1 LASLSSGSASG
12 ERFLVTGALG
22 CIGAWTVRTLVR
34 EGVPVVAFDLAADP
48 RRLRS
53 ITTADELA
61 QVTLVEGDI
70 TDLDSV
76 ERALTDHGVTN
87 VIHLAALQVPASR
100 ANPPLGARVNVVGT
114 VNVFEAVRRLG
125 DQIAQLVYTGSIGMF
140 DAADADPATHR
151 LEVATTP
158 HPTNHYGVYK
168 QANEG
173 TAQVY
178 WRDNGL
184 SSIGLRPMVVY
195 GPGRDQ
201 GLTSTPTKAVLAAVL
216 GRPYTISFGGRT
228 LFQYAEDV
236 ARDLILASRS
246 PLRGARVFNVGGSL
260 ATISE
265 FVAAIDA
272 AVPSAAGRID
282 WVEQPLPFPEDISDD
297 GLDSLGP
304 VSVTP
309 LGEAVAATAEFFRDQ
324 LASGT
329 LVPEE
334 HGLEESPLAA
344 VPVARPA
351 S

>member
-1 LASLSSGSASG
+1 LDGHGAESTGG
-12 ERFLVTGALG
+12 EHFLVTGALG

-34 EGVPVVAFDLAADP
+34 EGVAVVAFDLAADP

-53 ITTADELA
+53 ILTADELA
-61 QVTLVEGDI
+61 RVQLVAGDI
-70 TDLDSV
+70 TELGSI
-76 ERALTDHGVTN
+76 ETALAAHNITN
-87 VIHLAALQVPASR
+87 VIHLAALQVPACR
-100 ANPPLGARVNVVGT
+100 ADPPLGARVNVLGT
-114 VNVFEAVRRLG
+114 VNVFEAVRRTG
-125 DQIAQLVYTGSIGMF
+125 GAIQQLVYTGSIGMF

-151 LEVATTP
+151 LEVAATP

-184 SSIGLRPMVVY
+184 SSIGLRPMTVY

-201 GLTSTPTKAVLAAVL
+201 GLTSTPTKAILAAVL
-216 GRPYTISFGGRT
+216 GRPYTISFGGRV

-246 PLRGARVFNVGGSL
+246 VIRGARVFNLGGSL
-260 ATISE
+260 VHVGE
-265 FVAAIDA
+265 FVAAIER
-272 AVPSAAGRID
+272 AVPSARGRID
-282 WVEQPLPFPEDISDD
+282 WLDQALPFPEDISDD
-297 GLDSLGP
+297 EMDSLGP

-309 LGEAVAATAEFFRDQ
+309 LDDGVAATAAFFRDQ
-324 LASGT
+324 LARGT

-334 HGLEESPLAA
+334 HGLEE
-344 VPVARPA
+344 PVVAPTA
-351 S
+351 

>member
-1 LASLSSGSASG
+1 MATNGSGPSSD

-34 EGVPVVAFDLAADP
+34 EGIRVVAFDLAADP

-53 ITTADELA
+53 ITTPDELA
-61 QVTLVEGDI
+61 EVSLVEGDI

-76 ERALTDHGVTN
+76 EKALTEHRITN
-87 VIHLAALQVPASR
+87 VIHLAALQVPACR
-100 ANPPLGARVNVVGT
+100 ANPPLGARVNVLGA

-125 DQIAQLVYTGSIGMF
+125 DQIRQLVYTGSIGMF
-140 DAADADPATHR
+140 DAADADPSTHR
-151 LEVATTP
+151 LEVAATP

-178 WRDNGL
+178 WRDDGL

-246 PLRGARVFNVGGSL
+246 PLRGARVFNLGGSL
-260 ATISE
+260 AQVSE
-265 FVAAIDA
+265 FVAAIEA

-282 WVEQPLPFPEDISDD
+282 WVEQSLPFPEDISDD
-297 GLDSLGP
+297 ELDSLGP

-309 LGEAVAATAEFFRDQ
+309 LDEAVAATAAFFSDQ
-324 LASGT
+324 LARGT
-329 LVPEE
+329 LVAEE
-334 HGLEESPLAA
+334 HGLEEPVLAA
-344 VPVARPA
+344 VPVSRPA

>member
-1 LASLSSGSASG
+1 MTQQDSGVASG

-53 ITTADELA
+53 ITTPDEIAKVSLI
-61 QVTLVEGDI
+61 EGDI
-70 TDLDSV
+70 TDLDSI
-76 ERALTDHGVTN
+76 EKALRDHGITN
-87 VIHLAALQVPASR
+87 VIHLAALQVPACR
-100 ANPPLGARVNVVGT
+100 ANPPLGARVNVLGT

-125 DQIAQLVYTGSIGMF
+125 DQIQQLVYTGSIGMF
-140 DAADADPATHR
+140 DAADADPSTHR
-151 LEVATTP
+151 LEVAATP

-173 TAQVY
+173 TAEVY

-201 GLTSTPTKAVLAAVL
+201 GMTSTPTKAVLAAVL

-236 ARDLILASRS
+236 AHDLILASRS
-246 PLRGARVFNVGGSL
+246 PLRGARVFNLGGSL
-260 ATISE
+260 AHMSE
-265 FVAAIDA
+265 FVAAIED

-282 WVEQPLPFPEDISDD
+282 WVEQSLPFPENISDD
-297 GLDSLGP
+297 ELDSLGP

-309 LGEAVAATAEFFRDQ
+309 LGEAVAATAAFFRDQ
-324 LASGT
+324 LAGGT

-334 HGLEESPLAA
+334 HGLEESALAA
-344 VPVARPA
+344 APVSRPT